1 MLNIRVTLSTS
12 YIHSAV
18 DKVIVEVIKNT
29 PLAVNFATLYLSGKV
44 ISKFF
49 FKWVMILLYMFYR
62 LGDLKPPI

>member
-1 MLNIRVTLSTS
+1 VLNIRVTLSTS